1 MHVPFVLAIIP
12 WLLQGKRGV
21 RLEGPEEID
30 RRERAPGAAA
40 GMERMPSPP
49 RARSSFCQPL
59 SRPDRAATAGRLAL
73 IWAATPRAA
82 RQARQT
88 PPPPPILELG
98 GSGTVPRGDGRHACC
113 ARAAAFAGSKDM
125 SPHYLLEV
133 RIDFS
138 YFLPSIWSLPV
149 RLSRGYYRGRGWGL
163 EAAAAAELMIL
174 MARPHTAWR
183 PGSWKSTCLLPRLA
197 GRERASLRRAALG
210 AESGRCWQ
218 YTAALWGFNR
228 TKTTAAASSLSP
240 SPFLVVQLIF
250 SHGHCSHYPLAF
262 SALSCWG
269 PLFLA
274 WSSPAAMAMQVAVP
288 LWIGAPVGSK
298 MGHGGH
304 HVMIRIWQRQWT
316 HLAFARSGLLQGTLF
331 VSLYNHTTSQLH
343 KSRTHN
349 PYMVAAAP
357 LFDRPSWF
365 FISSLYSRIIMSSSL
380 YLGLLETQGE

>member
-1 MHVPFVLAIIP
+1 
-12 WLLQGKRGV
+12 V

-138 YFLPSIWSLPV
+138 YFFALDLIPS
-149 RLSRGYYRGRGWGL
+149 GRGATT
-163 EAAAAAELMIL
+163 EEEDED
-174 MARPHTAWR
+174 WR
-183 PGSWKSTCLLPRLA
+183 LPL
-197 GRERASLRRAALG
+197 
-210 AESGRCWQ
+210 
-218 YTAALWGFNR
+218 
-228 TKTTAAASSLSP
+228 
-240 SPFLVVQLIF
+240 
-250 SHGHCSHYPLAF
+250 PLN
-262 SALSCWG
+262 C
-269 PLFLA
+269 
-274 WSSPAAMAMQVAVP
+274 
-288 LWIGAPVGSK
+288 
-298 MGHGGH
+298 
-304 HVMIRIWQRQWT
+304 
-316 HLAFARSGLLQGTLF
+316 
-331 VSLYNHTTSQLH
+331 
-343 KSRTHN
+343 
-349 PYMVAAAP
+349 
-357 LFDRPSWF
+357 
-365 FISSLYSRIIMSSSL
+365 
-380 YLGLLETQGE
+380 

>member
-138 YFLPSIWSLPV
+138 YFLLSIWSLPV

-163 EAAAAAELMIL
+163 EAAAAAELLIL
-174 MARPHTAWR
+174 MARPYTAWR

-228 TKTTAAASSLSP
+228 TKTTAVLLRPWRCRWLCRCGSELLLAQKWGMEGTMWWSVFGKGSGLTLLLPDLVCFKVPCLYLSTITQLVSYTSHAHITPIWLLLPPSSIGLLD
-240 SPFLVVQLIF
+240 F
-250 SHGHCSHYPLAF
+250 
-262 SALSCWG
+262 
-269 PLFLA
+269 
-274 WSSPAAMAMQVAVP
+274 SSP
-288 LWIGAPVGSK
+288 LS
-298 MGHGGH
+298 
-304 HVMIRIWQRQWT
+304 
-316 HLAFARSGLLQGTLF
+316 TL
-331 VSLYNHTTSQLH
+331 VSSCPRLSTSV
-343 KSRTHN
+343 S
-349 PYMVAAAP
+349 
-357 LFDRPSWF
+357 
-365 FISSLYSRIIMSSSL
+365 
-380 YLGLLETQGE
+380 